1 LTYLIPFVHSYGMLN
16 HINIP
21 LPIELVELL
30 VKVQK
35 PNETISDALNRV
47 LEKSL
52 KSSKKDSDNE

>member
-1 LTYLIPFVHSYGMLN
+1 MPN
-16 HINIP
+16 HVNIS

-52 KSSKKDSDNE
+52 KSSKKDSDDE